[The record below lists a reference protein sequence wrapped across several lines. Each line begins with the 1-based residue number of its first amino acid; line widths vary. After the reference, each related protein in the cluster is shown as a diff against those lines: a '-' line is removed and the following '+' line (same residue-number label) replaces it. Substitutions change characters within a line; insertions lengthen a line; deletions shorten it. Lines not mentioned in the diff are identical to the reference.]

1 MKCECLWRW
10 SLVGSLVLLGSAILS
25 HSIVPANAT
34 LVQSAPD
41 SEPVAVVDLE
51 RLIDMLDEREKREQ
65 DLQALGDQLE
75 KRVNEIRDRLRQK
88 MDERETASESRR
100 GALFEEIVRLQTS
113 LEAEQEYATR
123 IAGELLT
130 RLKRDLYRK
139 VLASVKQYAES
150 AGYALVISDDSAADL
165 PDEGGLQA
173 LEMTMMNRKVLHARP
188 SVDITAAVA
197 NRMNTDYAAS
207 AGNR

>member
-1 MKCECLWRW
+1 MKYEFLWRW
-10 SLVGSLVLLGSAILS
+10 SLVGSLVLLGCAILS

-34 LVQSAPD
+34 LAQTAPD

-51 RLIDMLDEREKREQ
+51 RLIDSLDERKTREQ
-65 DLQALGDQLE
+65 DLQALGDRLE
-75 KRVNEIRDRLRQK
+75 KRVNDLRENLNQK
-88 MDERETASESRR
+88 LDERETASESRR
-100 GALFEEIVRLQTS
+100 GALFEEIVRLQTT

-130 RLKRDLYRK
+130 RLKRELYRK

-165 PDEGGLQA
+165 PDDGGLQG
-173 LEMTMMNRKVLHARP
+173 LEMTMMNRKVLYARP
-188 SVDITAAVA
+188 SVDITDEVA
-197 NRMNTDYAAS
+197 QRMNVDYGQS
-207 AGNR
+207 DGNR